1 MKRQKKNTANTAF
14 PNDDPPVIVEQNEK
28 DREIMKHEKILIK
41 NRKNKINNKHYVDLP
56 AHSIH
61 SPPTMT

>member
-1 MKRQKKNTANTAF
+1 
-14 PNDDPPVIVEQNEK
+14 
-28 DREIMKHEKILIK
+28 MKHEKILIK
-41 NRKNKINNKHYVDLP
+41 NRKKKINNKHYVDLP

>member
-1 MKRQKKNTANTAF
+1 MKKQKKNTANTAF
-14 PNDDPPVIVEQNEK
+14 PNDDPPVTIEQNET
-28 DREIMKHEKILIK
+28 REIMKHEKILIK

-56 AHSIH
+56 AHSIQ